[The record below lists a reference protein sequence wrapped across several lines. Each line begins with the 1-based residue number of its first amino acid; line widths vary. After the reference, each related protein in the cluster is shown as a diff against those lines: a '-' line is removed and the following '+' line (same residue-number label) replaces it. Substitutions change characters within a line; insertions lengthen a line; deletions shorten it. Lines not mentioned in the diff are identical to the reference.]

1 MYEKQ
6 KYKKQA
12 LTIKEQ
18 IQKLKNKGL
27 IFKNEI
33 EAEKMLATTNYYR
46 LSGYWFNKL
55 VAKNPDKFENGITFE
70 NIKELYDFDSKLR
83 IILFEGISKIEISFR
98 TIWAYQMGLLGA
110 FAYLDF
116 QNYNDNKEFQRTLDK
131 LSKEFEHSKEIFVE
145 HYKKCYLEKLPP
157 VWIACELLSFGT
169 LTRFYRNLNNRKL
182 ERCISDSFHIDQ
194 ILLKSWL
201 HSITVLRNFCAHHAR
216 IVNRIFCIAPKE
228 PKSKKLAIY
237 GLWNNTNKNSC
248 YNIILVLSFM
258 IFIVYKKGDNWNK
271 KLVEFLKGN
280 NDYAINSLGF
290 PKNWQ
295 TTSFWNEFL

>member
-6 KYKKQA
+6 KYEKQA

-27 IFKNEI
+27 IFKNEV
-33 EAEKMLATTNYYR
+33 EAEKMLVTTNYYR

-70 NIKELYDFDSKLR
+70 SIKELYDFDNKLR

-110 FAYLDF
+110 FAYLKPI
-116 QNYNDNKEFQRTLDK
+116 YYSDNNEFQKNISK
-131 LSKEFEHSKEIFVE
+131 LKEEFKRSNEIFVE
-145 HYKKCYLEKLPP
+145 HYKACYLEELPP
-157 VWIACELLSFGT
+157 VWIACELISFGT
-169 LTRFYRNLNNRKL
+169 LTRFYKILNDNKL
-182 ERCISDSFHIDQ
+182 KNYISDFFHIDS

-201 HSITVLRNFCAHHAR
+201 HSLTVLRNFCAHHAR
-216 IVNRIFCIAPKE
+216 IVNRNFNKAPKE

-271 KLVEFLKGN
+271 KLVEFLKNN